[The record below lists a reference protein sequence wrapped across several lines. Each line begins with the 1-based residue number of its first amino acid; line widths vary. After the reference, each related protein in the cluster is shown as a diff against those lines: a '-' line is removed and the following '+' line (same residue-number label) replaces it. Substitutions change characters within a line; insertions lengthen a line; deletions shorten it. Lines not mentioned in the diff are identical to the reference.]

1 MGALVIIKRM
11 NLKLKMLNQNLH
23 NFWQSKAC
31 IFKPAT
37 AFFMCFFIACFNQ
50 TSVAAQTKNAA
61 NELNSKYTE
70 LTTQLQNNQFNRPLY
85 LNSIENPNDLK
96 GEIYAVVDYPFN
108 KVNAALNNPD
118 HWCDALILHINVKY
132 CHAASNKSERV
143 LTMNIGNKVEQALA
157 DAYRIDLNYRNVSTA
172 SDYFA
177 VELSAASGPLGT
189 SDYLIWIEATP
200 LNERQT
206 FLHFTYAYA
215 FGLASKLAM
224 KTYLA
229 TIGRNKVGF
238 TVNGKLSDGQPAY
251 IKGIR
256 GLVERNTMRYYLAI
270 DSYIAES
277 TSPHNEQLELR
288 LQRWFSATEQYLP
301 QLHEV
306 EWVDYLAM
314 KHMEYQR
321 QQLGP

>member
-1 MGALVIIKRM
+1 M
-11 NLKLKMLNQNLH
+11 NRLLINSTLNKPCIGRNYPEKISLFQQLILISFYYVVSTFSLNTFATEVNNPQLELH
-23 NFWQSKAC
+23 
-31 IFKPAT
+31 
-37 AFFMCFFIACFNQ
+37 
-50 TSVAAQTKNAA
+50 
-61 NELNSKYTE
+61 SKYTE
-70 LTTQLQNNQFNRPLY
+70 LSEQLNNNQFNRPLY

-96 GEIYAVVDYPFN
+96 GEIYAVVDYPFS
-108 KVNAALNNPD
+108 KVNAALNNPN

-132 CHAASNKSERV
+132 CHAASTNSNQV
-143 LTMNIGNKVEQALA
+143 LTINIGNKVEQALA
-157 DAYRIDLNYRNVSTA
+157 DAYRVDLNYRKVLSN

-177 VELSAASGPLGT
+177 VELSAANGPLGT
-189 SDYLIWIEATP
+189 SNYQIWIEATP

-215 FGLASKLAM
+215 FGLTSKLAM

-238 TVNGKLSDGQPAY
+238 TVNGKLGDGQPAY
-251 IKGIR
+251 IKGVR

-277 TSPHNEQLELR
+277 TSPHNEQLDLR

-306 EWVDYLAM
+306 ERVDYLAM

-321 QQLGP
+321 QQIAQ